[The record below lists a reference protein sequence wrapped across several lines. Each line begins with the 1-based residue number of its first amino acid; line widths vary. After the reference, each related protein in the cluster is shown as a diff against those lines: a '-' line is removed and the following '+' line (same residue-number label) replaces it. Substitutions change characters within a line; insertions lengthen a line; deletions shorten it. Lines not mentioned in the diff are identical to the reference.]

1 MTDQQAQELWITLR
15 FKGYAD
21 RNHDPASIAND
32 LLANLQA
39 HLERGYGHIP
49 FAISQPGDVMDIEEE
64 AAIYETQE
72 PPQLFD
78 HALSIAFSLRSEH
91 PEGKDITPR
100 LVRKAIHRRLMSLTD
115 EEIPEATGAPFDSYE
130 VDQSKLDP
138 IPQLPAAITAPK
150 IFNVNHEAS
159 DETYLFVD
167 VAGIA
172 TVTIKRETEGIVVDI
187 FPKGGTEPA
196 ASTYAFDSDLVPD
209 DSAQDRS

>member
-1 MTDQQAQELWITLR
+1 MSPTPQQELWITLR

-21 RNHDPASIAND
+21 GNHDPASIAND

-49 FAISQPGDVMDIEEE
+49 FAISQPGDVMDIEDE

-100 LVRKAIHRRLMSLTD
+100 LVRKAIHQRLMSLTD
-115 EEIPEATGAPFDSYE
+115 EEIPEATGAPFDTYE
-130 VDQSKLDP
+130 VDQSNLSP
-138 IPQLPAAITAPK
+138 IPQHPTAITAPTTFQ
-150 IFNVNHEAS
+150 IDRAAS
-159 DETYLFVD
+159 DETYLSVN
-167 VAGIA
+167 VAGVA

-187 FPKGGTEPA
+187 FPKGCREPA

-209 DSAQDRS
+209 DNAQDPS